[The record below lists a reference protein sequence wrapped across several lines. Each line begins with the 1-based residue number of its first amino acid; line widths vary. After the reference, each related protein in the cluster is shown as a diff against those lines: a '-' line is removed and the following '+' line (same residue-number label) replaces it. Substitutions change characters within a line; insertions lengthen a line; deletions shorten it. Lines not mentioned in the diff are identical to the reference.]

1 MVSLRISSSVSSFC
15 TANLPSLPMV
25 IASETPL
32 VLISITSP
40 TKSKAGIIIWSHT
53 SYCIARRSF
62 PSQPLP
68 SWPSYQGPTS
78 AYYTDSL
85 PTRPTRFRHVD
96 SWPLLS
102 CRARP
107 RRRALPDAISIEHD
121 NWSVQSPTRAPG
133 NSWPRVMVDECRLSA
148 REPSGCLASAGR
160 LGKLM

>member
-15 TANLPSLPMV
+15 TTNLPSLPMV

-32 VLISITSP
+32 TLISITSP
-40 TKSKAGIIIWSHT
+40 PKSKVGIIWSHT

-78 AYYTDSL
+78 AYYTDFP
-85 PTRPTRFRHVD
+85 PTRPRRCRHVD
-96 SWPLLS
+96 SWPLLP
-102 CRARP
+102 CRERP

-121 NWSVQSPTRAPG
+121 NWSVQSRTRAPG
-133 NSWPRVMVDECRLSA
+133 NSWPRVMVDEWRLST